1 MGETA
6 MKNVFRELTVAFSS
20 GCVGGLVNSLVSWF
34 FGAVGITAAVGVQ
47 ITPALT
53 PPYLYQRM
61 VWGGIWGFLLLLPI
75 LRDSIWSRG
84 ILLSLG
90 PTIVQLFIVFP
101 IRLNKGLMGLELGQL
116 TPLFVF
122 IYNAIWGI
130 GAVSWMRWV
139 TPQSDQ

>member
-116 TPLFVF
+116 TPLFVV